1 MICEGNK
8 MIWFWISKY
17 IAKVIVGIVV
27 VMVYTILSV
36 AVGEIGRDN

>member
-1 MICEGNK
+1 

-17 IAKVIVGIVV
+17 IAKVIVAIAV

-36 AVGEIGRDN
+36 VVGEIRRDN